1 MKIQCSVCEAAEA
14 KVLCCDDE
22 AALCW
27 GCDQKV
33 HADNLL
39 ASKHQRVLLSS
50 SSSQMPKCDICQEIV
65 GYFFCLQDRALL
77 CRKCDAAIHGTNTL
91 LSLHQRFLLTGVKV
105 GLEPTESWPSSS
117 TSKTRSDEKILG
129 PESLSVP
136 QLITPVSSSIVGSD
150 FTLSNLS
157 FASGSAAGNVTQ
169 WPLDEFLRISGF
181 NQNANFV
188 NNGLSKA
195 NSVKFGGSICSRAV
209 EGSQEA
215 NECLDQMPD
224 TFWAVP
230 QITSQHT
237 ESELHLSECYPNPSN
252 CATFVPDVSSPWFQI
267 SCLHQE
273 PCGMSSKKRR
283 QF

>member
-14 KVLCCDDE
+14 KVLCCADE

-33 HADNLL
+33 HAANKL

-50 SSSQMPKCDICQEIV
+50 SSSQMPKCDVCQEIV

-77 CRKCDAAIHGTNTL
+77 CRKCDAAIHSMNSL
-91 LSLHQRFLLTGVKV
+91 VSLHQRFLLTGVKV
-105 GLEPTESWPSSS
+105 GLETTESWPSPS
-117 TSKTRSDEKILG
+117 TSKTDEKILE
-129 PESLSVP
+129 PESISVP
-136 QLITPVSSSIVGSD
+136 QLMTPVSSSVVGSD

-157 FASGSAAGNVTQ
+157 FAGGSPAGNVTR
-169 WPLDEFLRISGF
+169 WPLDEVLRIDDF

-188 NNGLSKA
+188 NIGFSKA
-195 NSVKFGGSICSRAV
+195 NSVKFEGSVCSQAV
-209 EGSQEA
+209 EGSLKA

-230 QITSQHT
+230 QITSQLT
-237 ESELHLSECYPNPSN
+237 ESELHLSKSYPNPSN
-252 CATFVPDVSSPWFQI
+252 CATFVPDVTSPWFQI
-267 SCLHQE
+267 SRLLQE
-273 PCGMSSKKRR
+273 PCGTSSKRRR

>member
-14 KVLCCDDE
+14 MVLCCADE

-33 HADNLL
+33 HAANKL

-91 LSLHQRFLLTGVKV
+91 VSLHQRFLLTGVKL
-105 GLEPTESWPSSS
+105 GLEATESWPSSS
-117 TSKTRSDEKILG
+117 RSKTRSDEKILG
-129 PESLSVP
+129 PESRSVP
-136 QLITPVSSSIVGSD
+136 QPMTTVSSSVVGND
-150 FTLSNLS
+150 FTLSNIS
-157 FASGSAAGNVTQ
+157 FAGGSAAGNVTQ
-169 WPLDEFLRISGF
+169 WPLDELLRIGDF

-195 NSVKFGGSICSRAV
+195 NSAKFGGSICSRAV
-209 EGSQEA
+209 ERSLEA

-230 QITSQHT
+230 QITSQLA
-237 ESELHLSECYPNPSN
+237 ESELHLSKSYPNPSN

-267 SCLHQE
+267 SHLHQE
-273 PCGMSSKKRR
+273 PCRMSSKRRR

>member
-14 KVLCCDDE
+14 KVLCCADE

-33 HADNLL
+33 HAANKL

-91 LSLHQRFLLTGVKV
+91 VSLHQRFLLTGVKV
-105 GLEPTESWPSSS
+105 GLEATESWPSSS

-129 PESLSVP
+129 PESRSVP
-136 QLITPVSSSIVGSD
+136 QPSPVSSSALGSD
-150 FTLSNLS
+150 FTLSNIS
-157 FASGSAAGNVTQ
+157 FACDSSAGNATR
-169 WPLDEFLRISGF
+169 WPLDEFLRIDDF
-181 NQNANFV
+181 NQNGNFV

-195 NSVKFGGSICSRAV
+195 NRLKFGGSICSRTV
-209 EGSQEA
+209 EESLKA

-224 TFWAVP
+224 TSWAVP
-230 QITSQHT
+230 QITSQLT
-237 ESELHLSECYPNPSN
+237 ESELHLSKSYPNPSN

-267 SCLHQE
+267 SRLNQE
-273 PCGMSSKKRR
+273 PCGTSSKRRR